1 MRHRLQLFAL
11 VAVVALALAACSNGG
26 DDSSDAAGGNTT
38 AATGPTETT
47 ATGSSATGASGASGT
62 VPEGSSSVMTADSDF
77 GQIVVDAEGRTL
89 YVFDPDEGK
98 KSTCYD
104 DCEASWPPLLTDGS
118 PSGDGVDASLLGTTE
133 RKDGSTQVTLD
144 GWPLYYFAGDQ
155 APGDTNGQGV
165 GEVWHV
171 VAPDGTAIT
180 DAPA

>member
-26 DDSSDAAGGNTT
+26 DDSSDAAGGTTT

-47 ATGSSATGASGASGT
+47 TTGATATGASGT
-62 VPEGSSSVMTADSDF
+62 VPEGSASVMTADSDF
-77 GQIVVDAEGRTL
+77 GEIVVDADGRTL

-118 PSGDGVDASLLGTTE
+118 PGGDGVDASLLGTTE

-144 GWPLYYFAGDQ
+144 GWPLYVFAGDQ

>member
-1 MRHRLQLFAL
+1 
-11 VAVVALALAACSNGG
+11 
-26 DDSSDAAGGNTT
+26 
-38 AATGPTETT
+38 
-47 ATGSSATGASGASGT
+47 
-62 VPEGSSSVMTADSDF
+62 MTADSDF
-77 GQIVVDAEGRTL
+77 GEIVVDAEGRTL
-89 YVFDPDEGK
+89 YLFDPDEGG

-104 DCEASWPPLLTDGS
+104 DCEASWPPLLVDGS

-144 GWPLYYFAGDQ
+144 GWPLYYFAGDA

>member
-1 MRHRLQLFAL
+1 MRHRLHLFAL

-26 DDSSDAAGGNTT
+26 DDSSHAAGGNTT
-38 AATGPTETT
+38 AATGPPEAPATGAT
-47 ATGSSATGASGASGT
+47 ATGTSGT
-62 VPEGSSSVMTADSDF
+62 APAGSGSVMTADSDF
-77 GQIVVDAEGRTL
+77 GEIVVDADGRTL

-104 DCEASWPPLLTDGS
+104 DCEASWPPLLADGS
-118 PSGDGVDASLLGTTE
+118 PTGDGVDASLLGTTE